1 MTVLDPNKRCL
12 IVGAG
17 KTGQSVARY
26 LRRTGI
32 GFAMVDSR
40 SDPPGLEASEFESA
54 NIFTGGFGNC
64 RFDDYDV
71 LVVSPG
77 VALRTP
83 EIVQARASGAE
94 IVGDIELFARA
105 VKERVASPQ
114 VLAVTGSNGKSTV
127 ACMLGAIL
135 LAAGVNVALGGNLGT
150 PALDLLAERP
160 DADVYV
166 LELSSFQLETTKSLQ
181 LAAGCVLNV
190 SEDHMDRYAT
200 LDEYAGAKREIYRHA
215 NCCVYN
221 AMDPLT
227 CPGADKCGR
236 TFAGNE
242 SASAE
247 FSISNNALSRSGRTL
262 MPVGDLRVSGKHN
275 AGNALAALALA
286 SALPVHFGIDER
298 TMRRGLLNFT
308 GLPHRTQ
315 WIAGRDGVDWY
326 NDSKGTNVGATLAA
340 IEGMSRPVVLI
351 AGGDGK
357 GADFSPLAKVSDK
370 RLRAAVLIGRDGP
383 LIAEQL
389 RGGVD
394 TYREADMRSA
404 VKRARQI
411 ARAGDCVLLSP
422 ACASFDM
429 YSGFEARGDD
439 FVAAVEREL
448 A

>member
-1 MTVLDPNKRCL
+1 MTALDHNKRYL

-26 LRRTGI
+26 LSRIGI

-40 SDPPGLEASEFESA
+40 LDPPGLEASEFDAA
-54 NIFTGGFGNC
+54 NVFTGGFGGC
-64 RFDDYDV
+64 SFDDYDV

-77 VALRTP
+77 VDLRIS

-94 IVGDIELFARA
+94 IVGDVELFARDINDR
-105 VKERVASPQ
+105 EIPPQ

-127 ACMLGAIL
+127 VCMLGAIL
-135 LAAGVNVALGGNLGT
+135 SVAGVNVAVGGNLGI
-150 PALDLLAERP
+150 PALDLLAEQP
-160 DADVYV
+160 DAHVYV
-166 LELSSFQLETTKSLQ
+166 LELSSFQLETTRSLQ

-190 SEDHMDRYAT
+190 SEDHMDRYPT

-215 NCCVYN
+215 ICCIYN

-227 CPGADKCGR
+227 CPGADKYGR
-236 TFAGNE
+236 TFAGTENT
-242 SASAE
+242 SAE
-247 FSISNNALSRSGRTL
+247 FAISNNALSRAGHAL
-262 MPVGDLRVSGKHN
+262 VPIGDLRVSGKHN

-286 SALPVHFGIDER
+286 SALPDRFNITEQA
-298 TMRRGLLNFT
+298 MRRGLANFT

-357 GADFSPLAKVSDK
+357 GADFSPLSTVSDEQ
-370 RLRAAVLIGRDGP
+370 LRAAVLIGRDGL

-389 RGGVD
+389 TGGID
-394 TYREADMRSA
+394 TFRETDMRSA
-404 VKRARQI
+404 VKRARQV
-411 ARAGDCVLLSP
+411 AHAGDCVLLSP

-429 YSGFEARGDD
+429 YSGYEARGDD
-439 FVAAVEREL
+439 FVTAVEREL